1 MKRLTRLPL
10 NLRERLWRLRPRRM
24 QDMAGI
30 ERGATRLAHLPRPD
44 FIIIGAPKCG
54 TSWLQRALAQHP
66 DIVMVPDEIEYF
78 SSHLDLPLD
87 WYLAHFANALAA
99 NPPRSGAPRALG
111 EKSARYCAIDLD
123 RIRMLHRLV
132 PDAKIILMTRD
143 PVNRHW
149 SHAKRFF
156 SKRRFN
162 HPKGGVAEVPRE
174 QLLSFFDTTRPLGE
188 FSSMIGRW
196 TSVYLPRQLLIVS
209 QEAALARPREAY
221 DATLEHIGVSLDYD
235 PAKIKLLKAET
246 NLGPKV
252 AMPEDIAV
260 HLEAMFAGERER
272 LHKILGDRTAVYV
285 GR

>member
-10 NLRERLWRLRPRRM
+10 SLARAAVAIASAPR
-24 QDMAGI
+24 AGYGQH
-30 ERGATRLAHLPRPD
+30 RADSTRLAHLPRPD

-54 TSWLQRALAQHP
+54 TSWLQRVLAQHP

-78 SSHLDLPLD
+78 SNHLDLPLD
-87 WYLAHFANALAA
+87 WYLAHFASALAGSPRHS
-99 NPPRSGAPRALG
+99 PPVLG
-111 EKSARYCAIDLD
+111 EKSARYCAIEPD

-162 HPKGGVAEVPRE
+162 PRQGGIAAVPRE
-174 QLLSFFDTTRPLGE
+174 ELLAFLGDTRPLGE
-188 FSSMIGRW
+188 FSAIVERW
-196 TSVYLPRQLLIVS
+196 TSVFPSRQFLIVS
-209 QEAALARPREAY
+209 QEGTLAHPRDAY
-221 DATLEHIGVSLDYD
+221 DAMLEHIGVSRGYD
-235 PAKIKLLKAET
+235 PGKIKLLTAKT

-252 AMPEDIAV
+252 EMPEDIANY
-260 HLEAMFAGERER
+260 LEAMFGEER
-272 LHKILGDRTAVYV
+272 KRLKALLGDSVAVHG